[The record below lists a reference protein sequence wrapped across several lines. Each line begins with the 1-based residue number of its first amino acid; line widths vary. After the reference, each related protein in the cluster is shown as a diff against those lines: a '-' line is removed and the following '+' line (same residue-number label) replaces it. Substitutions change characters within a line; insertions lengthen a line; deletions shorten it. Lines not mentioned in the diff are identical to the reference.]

1 MEELIFG
8 ILRYSFGEPATSEGL
23 WDCLEFLCGR
33 IHLISVPYTDHKT
46 ASSNS
51 GVHQTIA

>member
-23 WDCLEFLCGR
+23 WDCLRFLCG
-33 IHLISVPYTDHKT
+33 
-46 ASSNS
+46 
-51 GVHQTIA
+51 